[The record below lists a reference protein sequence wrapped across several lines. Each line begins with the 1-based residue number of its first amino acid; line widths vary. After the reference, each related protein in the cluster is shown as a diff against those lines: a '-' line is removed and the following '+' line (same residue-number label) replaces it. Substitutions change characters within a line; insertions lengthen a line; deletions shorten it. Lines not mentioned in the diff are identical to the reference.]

1 MNKNTLYIQEIA
13 DILLIVNIDGIK
25 KVQSRALREFE
36 SRCLEEFTTMKGR
49 MDAIKA
55 IFKLSYNIPIY
66 INDKMIFIKICNQK
80 RIWINGINVV
90 EVIKDNKGTKIIFK
104 NGLDLKIDRGYR
116 SINGL
121 LNKVKEIINYK
132 NDFI

>member
-1 MNKNTLYIQEIA
+1 MNKNTLYIQENN
-13 DILLIVNIDGIK
+13 DILLIVNIDGIQ
-25 KVQSRALREFE
+25 KVKSRALYEFE
-36 SRCLEEFTTMKGR
+36 KLCLQEYTTLKGR
-49 MDAIKA
+49 IDAIKE

-66 INDKMIFIKICNQK
+66 INEQMIFIKICNKK

-90 EVIKDNKGTKIIFK
+90 EVIKDNKGSKIIFN

-121 LNKVKEIINYK
+121 LNKVNDIINYK